1 MTNRWFRPIVV
12 VLLTLLNGCTD
23 NPVEPAPPPGT
34 VAPSAVTPPAAAPTV
49 KRPDLLAFADLT
61 GLTATPRTGDVE
73 LTTARNEWTSVLL
86 QIVPPAPAAPN
97 QAVVLKLP
105 QLVVGDQKVDVSAFR
120 VYQLVPVPIDTN
132 RAGFVRHTGLS
143 AGNESLPR
151 ALLPLTIDSGQI
163 DLAQLRDPRK
173 PAERANVLGA
183 NQPVQ
188 LWVDLRVPT
197 QAQPGRYTGN
207 FTLAVTQQP
216 DPLATIK
223 LTVQVND
230 FVLPDDRHLNM
241 VGNIDWD
248 VLKRHWP
255 DRFEVIRPALFNR
268 TSSNQRSA
276 VKTLDELMKVAQ
288 EHRVQLQI
296 PRLQPTVKWPSG
308 QPVVIDWSD
317 YDSIVA
323 PWLTGEAFADKVP
336 IGYWPMPRIEFLENI
351 PAAARL
357 EYYAAAAAH
366 FDGRDWLSKAPV
378 ILSKATPGRANVA
391 ERLLLSTEA
400 SRIFSAHPRV
410 RVMLPLELDEVQ
422 IAGAGNNTLISPVA
436 TSRLHCVAPGLISS
450 SPLQKW
456 PPDLQKPQNWL
467 RTDLS
472 GLIPYAGAGADESD
486 VCVWS
491 WMAFLRDA
499 TIINW
504 EQCLPAAK
512 TLAEPADPNE
522 LVWFYPGQW
531 FGVDGIVPTIQL
543 KWLRRAEQD
552 YEYLYLARERGSQ
565 LSVLPMA
572 RVLTKPVEI
581 RADQAPDPTFSLL
594 VGTAD
599 SRAWTDA
606 RALLGRIIMQRG
618 PGIEPN
624 ENAIADTNLQTLH
637 WMEPL
642 ERPVILP
649 RQTLW
654 SVGNPPPGEIGPWV
668 NLRLGIDIYNASD
681 TTPDQNELQIVRP
694 VAGWEVP
701 PAPVAIP
708 KLTMYQVTRQY
719 LNARIDPSRARTA
732 RHAAAQVAY
741 RSGFTG
747 QTTPL
752 DFVAPVT
759 RAFRRTAP
767 LTINGSLDDW
777 VADDAIQLGP
787 LVKMMSRPAV
797 QKHTL
802 EAASTPSEI
811 YSGFSDSDFYIAFRV
826 DGLAKSKSVLA
837 SRNFVDY
844 QFRRAWG
851 EDTCQ
856 LIAQAVYDDGT
867 QGPLVHIAVKP
878 GGNLW
883 VERRT
888 DPRLSVQPWQNF
900 DAGVRYA
907 ATADQTIWRG
917 ELAIPWA
924 ALIAEEKTA
933 AFAAQGK
940 PNVPT
945 LIKFNF
951 IQQKR
956 DTGESTSWAGPIDAG
971 RDDSVT
977 GVIVLKEPDQSPGP
991 QPQATGQ

>member
-1 MTNRWFRPIVV
+1 MMNRWIR
-12 VLLTLLNGCTD
+12 
-23 NPVEPAPPPGT
+23 
-34 VAPSAVTPPAAAPTV
+34 PSAVALLFALASGCGTSPAPITETGAAPSGV
-49 KRPDLLAFADLT
+49 PIAPPDVRRPDLMAAADLV
-61 GLTATPRTGDVE
+61 GLAVAPRVGPVE
-73 LTTARNEWTSVLL
+73 LTTARNEWASVLL
-86 QIVPPAPAAPN
+86 QIVPPAPAGPN
-97 QAVVLKLP
+97 QTVVLKLP
-105 QLVVGDQKVDVSAFR
+105 QLVAGDQKVDTSAFR

-132 RAGFVRHTGLS
+132 RAGFVRHTGLP

-151 ALLPLTIDSGQI
+151 ALLPLQVDSGQI
-163 DLAQLRDPRK
+163 DLTQLRDPRK
-173 PAERANVLGA
+173 PAEKSNVLGT
-183 NQPVQ
+183 NQAVQ
-188 LWVDLRVPT
+188 LWVDIRVPT
-197 QAQPGRYTGN
+197 AIQPNRYAGAFSLASTAQPE
-207 FTLAVTQQP
+207 
-216 DPLATIK
+216 PLATVK
-223 LTVQVND
+223 LTLQVND

-241 VGNIDWD
+241 VGNVDWD
-248 VLKRHWP
+248 TLKRHWP
-255 DRFEVIRPALFNR
+255 DRFEVIRPALLNR
-268 TSSNQRSA
+268 TASNQQPA

-296 PRLQPTVKWPSG
+296 PRLQPTVKWPAN
-308 QPVVIDWSD
+308 QPVAIDWSD
-317 YDSIVA
+317 YDSVVA
-323 PWLTGEAFADKVP
+323 PWLTGDAFADKVP
-336 IGYWPMPRIEFLENI
+336 IGYWPLPRIEFLENI

-357 EYYAAAAAH
+357 EYYAAAASH
-366 FDGRDWLSKAPV
+366 FDGRDWLRKAPV
-378 ILSKATPGRANVA
+378 ILSKATPGRATVA
-391 ERLLLSTEA
+391 ERLYYSAEA
-400 SRIFSAHPRV
+400 SRIFGAHPRV

-422 IAGAGNNTLISPVA
+422 IAAGGGNAALINPAA

-456 PPDLQKPQNWL
+456 PPELDRPQNWL

-472 GLIPYAGAGADESD
+472 GLIPYAGAGGDEGD

-491 WMAFLRDA
+491 WMAFLRNA

-504 EQCLPAAK
+504 DQCLPAAK

-531 FGVDGIVPTIQL
+531 FGVDGVVPTLQL
-543 KWLRRAEQD
+543 KWLRRAQQD

-581 RADQAPDPTFSLL
+581 RVDQAPDPTFSLL
-594 VGTAD
+594 IGTAD
-599 SRAWTDA
+599 ARAWNDA
-606 RALLGRIIMQRG
+606 RALLGRIILQRG
-618 PGIEPN
+618 PGIDPN

-642 ERPVILP
+642 ERPMLLP
-649 RQTLW
+649 RNTQW
-654 SVGNPPPGEIGPWV
+654 SVGNPPAGEVGPWV
-668 NLRLGIDIYNASD
+668 NLRLGLDIYNASD
-681 TTPDQNELQIVRP
+681 TTPDQNELHVARP
-694 VAGWEVP
+694 VPGWEVP
-701 PAPVAIP
+701 PAPVQIP

-719 LNARIDPSRARTA
+719 VNARIDPSRTRISKHTP
-732 RHAAAQVAY
+732 AQVTY

-747 QTTPL
+747 QTTPV

-777 VADDAIQLGP
+777 VADDSIQLGP
-787 LVKMMSRPAV
+787 LVKMMTRPAV
-797 QKHTL
+797 QKHAL
-802 EAASTPSEI
+802 ESASTSSEI
-811 YSGFSDSDFYIAFRV
+811 YSGFSDSDFYVAFRV

-856 LIAQAVYDDGT
+856 IVAQAVYEDGT
-867 QGPLVHIAVKP
+867 SGPLVHIAVKP

-888 DPRLSVQPWQNF
+888 DPRRSVTPWQNF

-907 ATADQTIWRG
+907 ATAEQTVWRG

-924 ALIAEEKTA
+924 ALIAEDKTA
-933 AFAAQGK
+933 EFAAQGK
-940 PNVPT
+940 PNVPA

-951 IQQKR
+951 IQHKR
-956 DTGESTSWAGPIDAG
+956 DTGESASWAGPVDMG
-971 RDDSVT
+971 RDDSFT
-977 GVIVLKEPDQSPGP
+977 GVIVLKEADQAPGP
-991 QPQATGQ
+991 ERAPAE